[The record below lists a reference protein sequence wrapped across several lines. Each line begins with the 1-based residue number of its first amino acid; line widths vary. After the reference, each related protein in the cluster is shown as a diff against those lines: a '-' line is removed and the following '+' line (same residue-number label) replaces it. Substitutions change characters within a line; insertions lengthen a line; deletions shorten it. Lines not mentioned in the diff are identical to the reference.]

1 MNPPIRGEIPPVV
14 FVVDDDP
21 SVREALGG
29 LIRTEGWRAETFAT
43 AREFLEHHTIN
54 GPACL
59 VLDLRLPGVGGLDL
73 QNTLKE
79 ASNEIP
85 IIFITGHGDVPS
97 SVRAMKA
104 GATEFL
110 IKPFEDDELLVAIRQ
125 ALEGDAAA
133 RLQRQAVAELRARY
147 ESLTPRERQ
156 VMGLVI
162 QGLLNKQVAGELGTS
177 EITVKIQ
184 RGRVMKKMMAESVV
198 ELAWMAGELGLP
210 DSRRSRS

>member
-1 MNPPIRGEIPPVV
+1 MNPPIQGEVVPVV
-14 FVVDDDP
+14 FVVDDDV
-21 SVREALGG
+21 SVREALGS

-43 AREFLEHHTIN
+43 AREFLKHHVID

-73 QNTLKE
+73 QTTLKE

-110 IKPFEDDELLVAIRQ
+110 IKPFEDDDLLVAIRQ
-125 ALEGDAAA
+125 ALERDAAA
-133 RLQRQAVAELRARY
+133 RAKREAVAELRKNHD
-147 ESLTPRERQ
+147 SLTNRERE

-162 QGLLNKQVAGELGTS
+162 RGLLNKQVAGELGTS

-184 RGRVMKKMMAESVV
+184 RGRVMKKMKAESLA
-198 ELAWMAGELGLP
+198 ELVWMAGELDLLERP
-210 DSRRSRS
+210 RSSP